1 MICCSVS
8 LFCSSGCLQI
18 FLMLLVWLHFFY
30 VSTHYHCSSS
40 IVALPRMSSQG
51 VWSSMV
57 VVPWIPLVAID
68 VEVDVP
74 CIHPPCN
81 LDYNVW
87 DPSNLEMNWGLIHS
101 HGCLQL
107 SALSSWWAPLFHWFD
122 WGPQRWS
129 AAISNCLYSFF
140 LIWGGRIIFFPPSL
154 DAVSSH
160 CHCH

>member
-1 MICCSVS
+1 MPRVTWLVRQSNSLLNVIFFSFSHPQSVAGQAIGYNPSFSSFFASVS
-8 LFCSSGCLQI
+8 TGQAISYNPPEGNPGCLQI
-18 FLMLLVWLHFFY
+18 FLMLLVWLHFSY

-40 IVALPRMSSQG
+40 IVALPRMSPQG
-51 VWSSMV
+51 AWSSMV

-107 SALSSWWAPLFHWFD
+107 SALSS
-122 WGPQRWS
+122 
-129 AAISNCLYSFF
+129 
-140 LIWGGRIIFFPPSL
+140 
-154 DAVSSH
+154 
-160 CHCH
+160 